1 MYFDSFFKELS
12 SWSSWASCSA
22 PCGHFSSQH
31 RTRHVR
37 THASCGGSC
46 PYSTQ
51 ETRSCYG
58 SSPVNC
64 RTSSWSSCS
73 SCNATRCGVQ
83 GFQRRTRSMTRSPGC
98 GGVAC
103 PNNMQETKSCYGT
116 AVVDCACS
124 SLSQWSTC
132 AALHCEQHQSS
143 RRYIIAREKCGGTPC
158 NMTAL
163 RRTRPCH
170 QTFCVN
176 HGTLLNGK
184 CLCKPSFYGSCCQYN
199 RK

>member
-1 MYFDSFFKELS
+1 MPQRHTKTLILLIISFYFAYDTEANLWRRGRRRRSCSASDCQMS
-12 SWSSWASCSA
+12 SWSSWSSCSA
-22 PCGHFSSQH
+22 PCGHLSSQQ
-31 RTRHVR
+31 RTRYVT

-51 ETRSCYG
+51 ET
-58 SSPVNC
+58 
-64 RTSSWSSCS
+64 
-73 SCNATRCGVQ
+73 
-83 GFQRRTRSMTRSPGC
+83 
-98 GGVAC
+98 
-103 PNNMQETKSCYGT
+103 KSCYGT
-116 AVVDCACS
+116 AVVDCAY
-124 SLSQWSTC
+124 SLWSQWSTC

-143 RRYIIAREKCGGTPC
+143 RRYIITREKCGGTPC

-163 RRTRPCH
+163 RRTRLCH

-176 HGTLLNGK
+176 YGTLLNGK

>member
-1 MYFDSFFKELS
+1 MPQRHTKTVILLIISFYFAYDTDAFWRRRRRRRSCSASDCQMS
-12 SWSSWASCSA
+12 SWSSWSSCSA
-22 PCGHFSSQH
+22 PCGHFSSQQ
-31 RTRHVR
+31 RTRYVR

-46 PYSTQ
+46 PFSTN
-51 ETRSCYG
+51 ETR
-58 SSPVNC
+58 
-64 RTSSWSSCS
+64 
-73 SCNATRCGVQ
+73 
-83 GFQRRTRSMTRSPGC
+83 
-98 GGVAC
+98 
-103 PNNMQETKSCYGT
+103 SCYGT
-116 AVVDCACS
+116 AVVDCAYS
-124 SLSQWSTC
+124 SWSQWSTC

-143 RRYIIAREKCGGTPC
+143 RRYIIVREKCGGTPC